1 MTLARLD
8 HVIYVADATAGD
20 GDGLAATAARLGA
33 AIGVEPVEGGVHTT
47 FGTCNALL
55 PLGGLQYLEV
65 VAVHDPQMAA
75 GSPFGSAVA
84 ALSAG
89 GGGWLGWAVRVDDL
103 DPVAERLERAMIPG
117 GRLRPDGVELA
128 WRQVGTD
135 VLTADPLLP
144 FYLTWDVP
152 PALHPAAGGPD
163 DVHIVVLTLTGAPD
177 DRRRLARWLDGEL
190 GGGSADPAPVRI
202 EWTDSGDV
210 AGLVG
215 VAIRT
220 GSGPVHLT

>member
-1 MTLARLD
+1 MTVARLD

-20 GDGLAATAARLGA
+20 EDGLATTAARLGSRL
-33 AIGVEPVEGGVHTT
+33 GLEPVEGGVHTT

-55 PLGGLQYLEV
+55 PLGGLQYVEV
-65 VAVHDPQMAA
+65 VAVHDPQVAA

-103 DPVAERLERAMIPG
+103 DPVAARLERPMIPG
-117 GRLRPDGVELA
+117 GRRRPDGVELA

-163 DVHIVVLTLTGAPD
+163 DVHIVVLTLAGAPD

-190 GGGSADPAPVRI
+190 GAGPADPAPVRI
-202 EWTDSGDV
+202 AWAAPRATS
-210 AGLVG
+210 GLVEVVVG
-215 VAIRT
+215 TR
-220 GSGPVHLT
+220 SGPVHLT